1 MWYFVYVSS
10 HCKTHTSNVSTAFS
24 NSLERVFNWP
34 IRTIICR

>member
-10 HCKTHTSNVSTAFS
+10 HCKTHTSNASTAFS